1 MTDGENRKKFNSVLY
16 DSNAMKAPKAPML
29 ILVFAETKNEE
40 GNNISKGMFDTGPAW
55 MSLALQANRMGLN
68 SRAMGGIDLE
78 AAYKAT
84 GVPKD
89 RFTAIC
95 AISVSYWGTNED
107 IHPRMVKNNFANDRK
122 ELSEI
127 AFKEQFQS

>member
-1 MTDGENRKKFNSVLY
+1 
-16 DSNAMKAPKAPML
+16 
-29 ILVFAETKNEE
+29 
-40 GNNISKGMFDTGPAW
+40 MFGIFGDLRVTCKRDW
-55 MSLALQANRMGLN
+55 N
-68 SRAMGGIDLE
+68 SRNAW
-78 AAYKAT
+78 AT
-84 GVPKD
+84 GSPQVHVPKD

-95 AISVSYWGTNED
+95 ALAVGYRGTDED

>member
-1 MTDGENRKKFNSVLY
+1 MNVLY
-16 DSNAMKAPKAPML
+16 RCSMD
-29 ILVFAETKNEE
+29 VFGFAGESDGTQFKSH
-40 GNNISKGMFDTGPAW
+40 GR
-55 MSLALQANRMGLN
+55 NRFG
-68 SRAMGGIDLE
+68 SRLRSA
-78 AAYKAT
+78 

-95 AISVSYWGTNED
+95 AIAVGYRGTDED

-127 AFKEQFQS
+127 AFKSSFNPEELQKSNYESKLLSS

>member
-1 MTDGENRKKFNSVLY
+1 MW
-16 DSNAMKAPKAPML
+16 APKAPML

-40 GNNISKGMFDTGPAW
+40 GNNIRTGMFDTGAAW
-55 MSLALQANRMGLN
+55 LSLDLQANRMGLN
-68 SRAMGGIDLE
+68 SIAIEGIDLE
-78 AAYKAT
+78 AAFEAT

-95 AISVSYWGTNED
+95 AIAVGYRGTYED

>member
-1 MTDGENRKKFNSVLY
+1 MW
-16 DSNAMKAPKAPML
+16 APNAPML

-40 GNNISKGMFDTGPAW
+40 GNNIRTGMFDTGAAW

-78 AAYKAT
+78 AAYETA

-89 RFTAIC
+89 RFTAIF
-95 AISVSYWGTNED
+95 AIAVGYRGTDED